1 MTTHTLLS
9 IARRT
14 RSAVR
19 AAQKRFATD
28 TSDKTYLAVIKRLD
42 RVETDAL
49 SLDDVNGYQITRAA
63 RCEIRAAFEAQ
74 LEANRLERN
83 QEIAELIRSDRAAQR
98 AARPWLD
105 PPRRY

>member
-1 MTTHTLLS
+1 MTTHTLAS
-9 IARRT
+9 IARRA

-19 AAQKRFATD
+19 SARLRFATD

-42 RVETDAL
+42 GVENDAL

-63 RCEIRAAFEAQ
+63 RCEIRAALENQ
-74 LEANRLERN
+74 REANRLERN

-98 AARPWLD
+98 
-105 PPRRY
+105 RYC